1 MLDNS
6 FDYIAQE
13 LLKQKRTMDALQAEN
28 RDLRRQL
35 GELRTGRG
43 IFIEIAGRRFPLNGD
58 TIVSQPIVTSNPTA
72 QIVSQPIVTSNP
84 TAQLELSALAIT
96 PPPLTPAT
104 TPALE
109 VEILD
114 TTEEEQITSEL
125 VAEVATAEVAPVQ
138 QQPEE
143 LTFLEEIMLDE
154 FAAASTNHLATW
166 SEPVKIQEP
175 AKKQEPEVI
184 DEDQKAA
191 LRRELMGSFLL
202 E

>member
-58 TIVSQPIVTSNPTA
+58 T
-72 QIVSQPIVTSNP
+72 IVSQPIVTSNP